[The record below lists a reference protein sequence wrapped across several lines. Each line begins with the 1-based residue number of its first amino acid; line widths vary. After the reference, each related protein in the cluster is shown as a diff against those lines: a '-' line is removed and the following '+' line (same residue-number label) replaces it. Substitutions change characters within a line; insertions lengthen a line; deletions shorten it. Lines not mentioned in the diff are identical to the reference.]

1 MPATRTKRRASI
13 PLAATRVATGH
24 AHYDEGIPLT
34 PGDHVGRLV
43 ARSPVYVLLDS
54 TLPEIASVMAE
65 ESIGVVLVRAPHGPA
80 GIVSERDL
88 ALAIAA
94 DEEPHLT
101 RARDVMTPDL
111 ACISAEESILS
122 AANLMLANEIRHLV
136 VTSGPVTLGLVS
148 MRDVVGVLAH
158 HAAQD

>member
-1 MPATRTKRRASI
+1 MPATKRRPSI
-13 PLAATRVATGH
+13 PPAATRVASRRTP
-24 AHYDEGIPLT
+24 YDDGIPLT
-34 PGDHVGRLV
+34 PRDHVEKLV
-43 ARSPVYVLLDS
+43 TRSPVYVLLDT
-54 TLPEIASVMAE
+54 TLPEIAAVMAE

-94 DEEPHLT
+94 DEEPDLT

-111 ACISAEESILS
+111 ACIGAEESILS
-122 AANLMLANEIRHLV
+122 AANVMLANEIRHLV
-136 VTSGPVTLGLVS
+136 VTSGPVTMGLVS
-148 MRDVVGVLAH
+148 MRDVVGILAH

>member
-1 MPATRTKRRASI
+1 MPATRRSASASETATLSGGRRAVHDDGDTLN
-13 PLAATRVATGH
+13 PT
-24 AHYDEGIPLT
+24 
-34 PGDHVGRLV
+34 DHVGRLV
-43 ARSPVYVLLDS
+43 SRSPVYVLLDT
-54 TLPEIASVMAE
+54 TLADIAAVMAE

-88 ALAIAA
+88 ALAIA
-94 DEEPHLT
+94 EEETFDWT

-111 ACISAEESILS
+111 ACISADESILS

-158 HAAQD
+158 YAAG